1 VIRASRDDYRTRR
14 ECLSVRRDDEA
25 IRVPHERRDARVQ
38 PHWQREVPD
47 IRLQVPR
54 DGVFD
59 GQRVGLAGERQAGQ
73 RVVADRGEQA
83 QRVPAPQP
91 RFANLTT
98 AVEYQEPGTRALQV
112 VRRRES
118 GLSGSDNDG
127 VVEVA
132 HQTCAGVRRSVL
144 LAMTSHTPK
153 PIIHAGRR

>member
-1 VIRASRDDYRTRR
+1 MIRAGRDDDRTRS
-14 ECLSVRRDDEA
+14 EYLSVRRDDEP

-38 PHWQREVPD
+38 PNRQREVRD

-54 DGVFD
+54 DGVLD

-91 RFANLTT
+91 RFANLTA
-98 AVEYQEPGTRALQV
+98 AVEYQEVGTRALQV
-112 VRRRES
+112 LRRREA
-118 GLSGSDNDG
+118 GLSGADNDG
-127 VVEVA
+127 VEEVA
-132 HQTCAGVRRSVL
+132 HHTSAGIRRSAL
-144 LAMTSHTPK
+144 LATTSHRPK